1 MALLTNPQIQSLHI
15 YPVKSLP
22 GVDVRE
28 WPIDAWGLHGDR
40 RYMLVDTQGLFMSQR
55 SHPAMAKFSVTPL
68 TEAWLLTSHDGNY
81 YTLPMIPDTFTTTL
95 QVKVWDS
102 VFQAGHISKA
112 ADAFFSTALGVA
124 CRLVAVLPES
134 PRLEG
139 DGVRVWKVP
148 MSDASPILVISIAS
162 LDRLNREL
170 ELRCETAVSM
180 QRFRPNI
187 VLRGTDPFIED
198 DLENIFWGDTKLEF
212 IKRCSRCIMVNL
224 NERGEFAAEPLRTLA
239 TFRRDANKV
248 YFGSHYRA
256 VTFGVLRITGQ

>member
-1 MALLTNPQIQSLHI
+1 MALLKNPQIQSIHI

-28 WPIDAWGLHGDR
+28 WPIDAWGLRGDR
-40 RYMLVDTQGLFMSQR
+40 RYMLVDAQGLFMSQR
-55 SHPAMAKFSVTPL
+55 GHPAMAKFSVTPL
-68 TEAWLLTSHDGNY
+68 AEAWQVTSHDGNN
-81 YTLPMIPDTFTTTL
+81 YTLPLIPDTFTTTL

-102 VFQAGHISKA
+102 VFQAGHISEA
-112 ADAFFSTALGVA
+112 ADAFFSSALGVA

-139 DGVRVWKVP
+139 DGERLWKVS
-148 MSDASPILVISIAS
+148 MSDASPILVISAAS
-162 LDRLNREL
+162 LERLNREL
-170 ELRCETAVSM
+170 QQRGEPSVSM

-187 VLRGTDPFIED
+187 VLRGTEPFIED
-198 DLENIFWGDTKLEF
+198 DVKTIIWGDTRLEF

-239 TFRRDANKV
+239 AFRRDANKV
-248 YFGSHYRA
+248 FFGSHYRA
-256 VTFGVLRITGQ
+256 VSGGVLR